1 MFLIAICCQFGDKW
15 QSTTLYPTIF
25 DLCLS
30 KLLTFLIAAYPCEVV
45 VAEISSHYNVFQ
57 KHKAEI
63 SKLEYSLKEKTK
75 ENKRLKDNF
84 DTLKMA
90 NDVQKKEVRF
100 SGAWVILKRLDL

>member
-1 MFLIAICCQFGDKW
+1 M
-15 QSTTLYPTIF
+15 
-25 DLCLS
+25 
-30 KLLTFLIAAYPCEVV
+30 
-45 VAEISSHYNVFQ
+45 FQ

-100 SGAWVILKRLDL
+100 SGEWARLSMNSALIQIKKTLS